1 MKRGIKLK
9 MKKNMKAQETLNLIF
24 KQQYAHE
31 EFKNFISNEYDI
43 KFKWVPIWVP
53 NTYIK

>member
-1 MKRGIKLK
+1 
-9 MKKNMKAQETLNLIF
+9 MKAQETLNLIF